1 MFKMKFI
8 ARPLSVA
15 AIAAAC
21 AVPAFA
27 QLQVA
32 NSTGGSQVALAPINA
47 IVSTLNTNIWS
58 AQVTANNATNVA
70 NVANNAANNAQSTAN
85 NASATASWAGQ
96 VAVSAQDTANKGVA
110 WGDAAWWYAWE
121 AASASCAATMGG
133 AMWRPFCEAQQRP
146 HPN

>member
-1 MFKMKFI
+1 MFKKLI
-8 ARPLSVA
+8 ARPFAVA

-47 IVSTLNTNIWS
+47 IVSTLNSNIWS
-58 AQVTANNATNVA
+58 AQNTANVANNVA
-70 NVANNAANNAQSTAN
+70 NVANNAAWNAQSTAN
-85 NASATASWAGQ
+85 NANAVAQNAQATA
-96 VAVSAQDTANKGVA
+96 DKGVYY
-110 WGDAAWWYAWE
+110 GDAAWWYAWE

-133 AMWRPFCEAQQRP
+133 AMWRPYCEAQQRP
-146 HPN
+146 HP

>member
-1 MFKMKFI
+1 MFRMKFV
-8 ARPLSVA
+8 ARSLAVA

-27 QLQVA
+27 DWQVA
-32 NSTGGSQVALAPINA
+32 NSTDGSRVALAPINLVA
-47 IVSTLNTNIWS
+47 IQNGI
-58 AQVTANNATNVA
+58 
-70 NVANNAANNAQSTAN
+70 NNAQSTAN
-85 NASATASWAGQ
+85 NANNTANVAYNTAGNAQSTANWAGQ
-96 VAVSAQDTANKGVA
+96 VAVDAQSNAAKGVA
-110 WGDAAWWYAWE
+110 WADAAWWYAWE